1 MDAIL
6 REDTNSAEYIDNN
19 NDSPLIQLANICAK
33 TTLPI
38 ASHDFLRDPDG
49 VAIYNYGNH
58 AFLRGFGYPWEEF
71 VVLPSKYCVESEEDM
86 QERQQL
92 LDSVKANAIEKSE
105 DENVDESNELASNY
119 DNLIRIRKDRKKIL
133 LRGVNLW
140 NVYDVSAEDDVKGIS
155 EELIR
160 AKIEEGEMKAIGQ
173 AVWIKHVD
181 YLD

>member
-1 MDAIL
+1 
-6 REDTNSAEYIDNN
+6 
-19 NDSPLIQLANICAK
+19 
-33 TTLPI
+33 
-38 ASHDFLRDPDG
+38 
-49 VAIYNYGNH
+49 
-58 AFLRGFGYPWEEF
+58 
-71 VVLPSKYCVESEEDM
+71 M

-140 NVYDVSAEDDVKGIS
+140 NVYDVSAEDDVTGIS